1 MSEAAL
7 VESPSLNKIIM
18 DTLKPLNVPVASM
31 RYNQTA
37 DTYIVFLTYN
47 EAPELNADDV
57 EIITKYF
64 IQMDVFSSGNF
75 TKLVK
80 DVVRL
85 MKDAG
90 FGRMFASETYDED
103 MKKFRKIL
111 RFDYETKI
119 EEEV

>member
-1 MSEAAL
+1 MILA
-7 VESPSLNKIIM
+7 ESPSLNKIIM

-37 DTYIVFLTYN
+37 DTYIVFLVYN
-47 EAPELNADDV
+47 EAPEMSADDE

-80 DVVRL
+80 DVVKL
-85 MKDAG
+85 MKNAG

-119 EEEV
+119 EEDN